1 MLKRPGVVVLV
12 MLVVVAGGAS
22 AWAQTPPRDRVVL
35 TNGERLSGSVLK
47 ESWKGIELDKDMDGT
62 ADVVYKLEEVEELV
76 YGDRPKYMEE
86 AGKLRGKPESTTEYI
101 NTLKRAYFDRATS
114 KWQLQHAYYELA
126 KQYEELSARDDQ
138 YLPKAL
144 DAYQKL
150 LDDIPETRY
159 ALQLRM
165 DLGEMFLSR
174 GELERSRKNF
184 QGLIGGGFGREIE
197 TLARFRQAQTYLL
210 QDDPDGATKVLNQLD
225 AGELD
230 GLNRAKLTVLT
241 AEVLLGRGRYDEAFD
256 ALLKVLS
263 RESPRAIQPEVYVAL
278 GDVFR
283 VRGRPEDAM
292 LAYLR
297 AYLMYDKVDSVTQ
310 ARALVGMTKA
320 SRRMNRKERVHRFRT
335 ELLDRFPGSLW
346 EEKLKQ

>member
-1 MLKRPGVVVLV
+1 MLRRPKVVVLV
-12 MLVVVAGGAS
+12 MLVIVAAGAS
-22 AWAQTPPRDRVVL
+22 AWAQNSRRDQVLL
-35 TNGERLSGSVLK
+35 TNGERLSGKVLK
-47 ESWKGIELDKDMDGT
+47 ESWKGVQLDKNMDGT
-62 ADVVYKLEEVEELV
+62 TDVVYKLEEVKEVV
-76 YGDRPKYMEE
+76 YGNKPKYLGE
-86 AGKLRGKPESTTEYI
+86 AGKLRGKPESTTKYI

-159 ALQLRM
+159 ALRLRM

-174 GELERSRKNF
+174 GELEKSRKNF
-184 QGLIGGGFGREIE
+184 QGLIGGGFGQKIE
-197 TLARFRQAQTYLL
+197 TLASFRQIQTYLL
-210 QDDPDGATKVLNQLD
+210 QDNPDGAAKVLNRLD
-225 AGELD
+225 ADKLD
-230 GLNRAKLTVLT
+230 GLNRAKLDVLST
-241 AEVLLGRGRYDEAFD
+241 EVLLGRGRYDEAYD
-256 ALLKVLS
+256 ALLKILS
-263 RESPRAIQPEVYVAL
+263 RENSGAIQPEVYVVL

-283 VRGRPEDAM
+283 MRGQPEDAM

-297 AYLMYDKVDSVTQ
+297 THLMYKKVDSITH
-310 ARALVGMTKA
+310 ARALVGMTKV
-320 SRRMNRKERVHRFRT
+320 SRRMNRKDRVHWFRT
-335 ELLDRFPGSLW
+335 ELLKRFPGSLW